1 MRLTN
6 AGAGQAAVLAGAAIL
21 SLSGCGSKPAPLPPT
36 SVDAAPSSNVLAFSG
51 RDTLVAARFE
61 NAARQANVPATGA
74 GAQTLTFWDEY
85 VRYSL
90 ESQAAVDAGLTRDS
104 LQQRRWASIRERIL
118 ADRYSQ
124 EIVQGQFGYTDRQV
138 DSVIAK
144 DTALRKLA
152 QDTARVHAARKMA
165 LVGVKYDSLYK
176 ASSIM
181 FRRADS
187 SMLPLDSAKPRLE
200 QMVLGSK
207 TQRAMSGL
215 ADQLRSDFKVEL
227 TKAERPAVSKDTLE
241 AFYKKNRDRWTNTPL
256 YVLSALGAKD
266 STALKAA
273 VLGKKKPATKEAFQA
288 LSAKFPVGAPIA
300 PKGELGRV
308 KRNFALP
315 YGVGMMP
322 ELFTALDTAKPGVVG
337 LVHGD
342 SLWYAFWYEKRDSA
356 TVKPFD
362 QVVEDV
368 RSQYLAENPWT
379 PPAAAVVARWDRG
392 VLYTKADVD
401 FIAEEVPAQMKRQFP
416 FERVLDFML
425 RWKVTARAAAESGL
439 LARPSVQA
447 VLRDNESVY
456 WSQAWRKSRDAAAFF
471 LSDSAMKTAWKD
483 NAKLFPAGRI
493 EDSAQGVNRDAARL
507 AVMPAGFL
515 KERYALRL
523 DSWMQDSVLPSYDS
537 VAGRIFRESRADLE
551 LLGRARMDSVLKA
564 RYNFKSF
571 PSAPHAQIFRS
582 LSEMFDSARTAYD
595 RRDLETAELLYSRIE
610 KDYPKGDTL
619 FDKALF
625 QMGQLQG
632 EKQNYTA
639 SLEAYRKLL
648 LLRPKSPEAYK
659 AQFMIAFTYSEY
671 LKKEKLALAEYRK
684 VLVNYPTC
692 ELAKDADW
700 MIRNIESGGALMPK
714 FDDSVAVLDTAKAAA
729 KPAAKDT
736 AAKAV
741 APKAT
746 AKPVVKDAGTKP
758 AAVKV
763 EAAPAVKTEAKPAAA
778 KVESKPAART
788 IGRVPVKVVGSD
800 ASKSKVDT
808 TGSKAK

>member
-1 MRLTN
+1 
-6 AGAGQAAVLAGAAIL
+6 
-21 SLSGCGSKPAPLPPT
+21 
-36 SVDAAPSSNVLAFSG
+36 VDAAPSSDVLAFSG
-51 RDTLVAARFE
+51 RDTLLAARFE
-61 NAARQANVPATGA
+61 SAARQANVPATGS
-74 GAQTLTFWDEY
+74 GAQTLAFWEEY

-124 EIVQGQFGYTDRQV
+124 EIIQGQFGYSDRQV

-152 QDTARVHAARKMA
+152 VDTARSRAARKMA
-165 LVGVKYDSLYK
+165 LAGVNYDSLYK

-187 SMLPLDSAKPRLE
+187 SMLPLDSAKPRIE
-200 QMVLGSK
+200 QMVLGGK

-215 ADQLRSDFKVEL
+215 TDQLRSDFKVVL
-227 TKAERPAVSKDTLE
+227 PKVERPAVPKDSLE
-241 AFYKKNRDRWTNTPL
+241 AFYRKNRDRWTGTPL
-256 YVLSALGAKD
+256 YFLSALGAKD
-266 STALKAA
+266 SAALKAA
-273 VLGKKKPATKEAFQA
+273 VLGKKKPATKDAFQA
-288 LSAKFPVGAPIA
+288 LAAKFPVGTPVAL
-300 PKGELGRV
+300 KGELGRV

-315 YGVGMMP
+315 YGLGMMP

-337 LVHGD
+337 LVRGD

-368 RSQYLAENPWT
+368 RAQYLAESPWT

-401 FIAEEVPAQMKRQFP
+401 FISEEVPVHMKRQFP
-416 FERVLDFML
+416 FERVLEFMV

-439 LARPSVQA
+439 LARPGVQA

-456 WSQAWRKSRDAAAFF
+456 WSQAWRKSKDAASFF
-471 LSDSAMKTAWKD
+471 LSDSVLKAAWKSH
-483 NAKLFPAGRI
+483 AKLFPAGRI

-551 LLGRARMDSVLKA
+551 QMGRVRMDSVLKA

-571 PSAPHAQIFRS
+571 PSAPHAQDFRS

-595 RRDLETAELLYSRIE
+595 RRDLETAERLYSRIE
-610 KDYPKGDTL
+610 KEYPKGDTL

-632 EKQNYTA
+632 EKQSYTA

-648 LLRPKSPEAYK
+648 MLRPKSPEAYK

-714 FDDSVAVLDTAKAAA
+714 FDDSAAVLDTAKSAS
-729 KPAAKDT
+729 KDT

-741 APKAT
+741 APKAV
-746 AKPVVKDAGTKP
+746 AKPVVKDAGS
-758 AAVKV
+758 
-763 EAAPAVKTEAKPAAA
+763 KPAAA
-778 KVESKPAART
+778 KVETVPAKVEAKPATGAAKVETKPAVRT

-800 ASKSKVDT
+800 ASKSKTDT